1 MNTPKQQKPFFL
13 YIIISILAVA
23 VIGLGG
29 LALYSLNGLASLQ
42 SKVTELQDTVQEMAE
57 TSANLVAKSDEL
69 KQLQEQISSRLPIQF
84 LLNLQVRK
92 KERFP
97 HPTPPRRSPL
107 RLQRMKV

>member
-42 SKVTELQDTVQEMAE
+42 SKVTELQKHPQ
-57 TSANLVAKSDEL
+57 TSLLSPMNSSSSRNK
-69 KQLQEQISSRLPIQF
+69 ISSRLPIQF

-97 HPTPPRRSPL
+97 HPTPPKRSPL

>member
-42 SKVTELQDTVQEMAE
+42 SKVTELQDT
-57 TSANLVAKSDEL
+57 
-69 KQLQEQISSRLPIQF
+69 
-84 LLNLQVRK
+84 
-92 KERFP
+92 
-97 HPTPPRRSPL
+97 TPPKRSPL

>member
-42 SKVTELQDTVQEMAE
+42 SKVTELQDL
-57 TSANLVAKSDEL
+57 SL
-69 KQLQEQISSRLPIQF
+69 IHI
-84 LLNLQVRK
+84 
-92 KERFP
+92 
-97 HPTPPRRSPL
+97 
-107 RLQRMKV
+107 

>member
-42 SKVTELQDTVQEMAE
+42 SKVTELQDTGNGRNIRKPRC
-57 TSANLVAKSDEL
+57 S
-69 KQLQEQISSRLPIQF
+69 
-84 LLNLQVRK
+84 VR
-92 KERFP
+92 
-97 HPTPPRRSPL
+97 
-107 RLQRMKV
+107 

>member
-42 SKVTELQDTVQEMAE
+42 SKVTELQDTVQEMA
-57 TSANLVAKSDEL
+57 L
-69 KQLQEQISSRLPIQF
+69 SSSSF
-84 LLNLQVRK
+84 LAS
-92 KERFP
+92 
-97 HPTPPRRSPL
+97 TC
-107 RLQRMKV
+107 